1 MRRQLTK
8 WSQPIIFW
16 TLMATLFVVVAIAV
30 TSWMRWPAL
39 ALLVALALLGNRR
52 RAELRRVSARA
63 CDAALTANAERLR
76 EMSALQGALANE
88 LNNPLAAVKAL
99 SGLMELEPAQAQ
111 TRLPV
116 LQAQVRR
123 MQHIIEELLDF
134 SRPLTPMVHAETD
147 VRRLMR
153 RVAEVHQPLAARKCI
168 AVTVDDAGEPLWLR
182 CDPNKLEQA
191 LMSLVHN
198 AVDASTN
205 GGSVVLKAT
214 ADDTHVRVAV
224 LDRGPG
230 IAAAALPNVVRAGF
244 TTKANAAG
252 LGLTVADALVRQH
265 GGTLTLA
272 NRSCGGLA
280 AAIALPIE
288 CAVPALCRAA

>member
-1 MRRQLTK
+1 MRRLLTK

-16 TLMATLFVVVAIAV
+16 TLMTTLVVVVAIAA
-30 TSWMRWPAL
+30 TGWMRWAAL
-39 ALLVALALLGNRR
+39 ALLVATVLIGRQRR
-52 RAELRRVSARA
+52 VELRRMSMRA
-63 CDAALTANAERLR
+63 CDAAVSANAERLR

-116 LQAQVRR
+116 LQQQVQR

-134 SRPLTPMVHAETD
+134 SRPLTPMVQKQID
-147 VRRLMR
+147 VRQLLQ
-153 RVAEVHQPLAARKCI
+153 RVAEVHQPMAARKCV
-168 AVTVDDAGEPLWLR
+168 AVTVEAGEPLWLR
-182 CDPNKLEQA
+182 CDPHKLEQA

-198 AVDASTN
+198 AVDASCEY
-205 GGSVVLKAT
+205 SAVVLT
-214 ADDTHVRVAV
+214 AKRDETHVRIDV

-230 IAAAALPNVVRAGF
+230 IAATALPSVVRAGF
-244 TTKANAAG
+244 TTKPHAAG

-272 NRSCGGLA
+272 NRVCGGLA
-280 AAIALPIE
+280 AAIALPVD
-288 CAVPALCRAA
+288 CAAATLCQAA